1 MRKTFILIVL
11 CAMALASPLPSSAK
25 KQGKELTE
33 LLLTFMR
40 VEDIHPDS
48 LERNIDSLK
57 QCRLQAKGPEARA
70 VYAAAIGRLYADR
83 RAYRSVGTDLL
94 DSAVVWYGMALSDK
108 DVLAKAKAK
117 NWKPFVVIG
126 KDEGYF
132 GGDMLNVVWRSMT
145 GEIGKYVRRSSK
157 ELPTYAEMIAYYR
170 GHNLRTGALLLA
182 IDSLYDV
189 GYVGERELVPLIDEY
204 GDLPLCAEVYLRLG
218 TSNYLT
224 PEKQREWLRKGIE
237 RYPHYKRKSLLEN
250 TLTNLSNPT
259 FDWWGPTFIYPG
271 KEYLWEFKAR
281 NIQSVL
287 INGEEHSFGEHD
299 PIVTF
304 RDSMMWK
311 APKPGDYEITFIP
324 RTQAKL
330 TSKKD
335 VKPLVQKIR
344 ISALQAIYQV
354 QPDERVQMVVVD
366 SDTGEP
372 QPNVTVTTYDP
383 SRSDS
388 VVFYQAKTDQYGKV
402 IVPRCKSKY
411 DKNRLDSRL
420 RFRLSSPA
428 EPHLPITT
436 IYAYGGDTWKG
447 APKDSTQRVELFTD
461 RGIYRPGQTVHVG
474 GIVYNQLD
482 WVSRTE
488 SGISHQLVLFDSN
501 YKKVVEVEVATDE
514 MGAFSTDF
522 EIPEG
527 CRNGTFTIRFDGR
540 DMSHIRVEEYKRPTF
555 EVILED
561 SLHMVA
567 GGVEVRGVA
576 RHYEGTPLRG
586 ARVTGSYRWQ
596 DFWGYYR
603 KYGGSDDSHVLDTL
617 TTDDDGRFSYVLK
630 ADVDA
635 KGCIYRTLSVTV
647 DVLSQHGETHNT
659 SHWYWPRRDVVPTEP
674 QPVKVDS
681 TFLVRAPSDTFSDEK
696 PGRIEVTTNLSDVYL
711 FYSLTAAGEIWK
723 EDMVKLSNETFA
735 IDIPYEKKYDQS
747 LTASFCF
754 VKKGEVYT
762 RSKTIYLERPD
773 NKLRA
778 HWDTF
783 RDLLQPGQKEEWKL
797 TLRRPDGTPAD
808 ANLMVALYDA
818 SLDYFVHHS
827 WNFSVYR
834 SYRTYSLPYQK
845 IHRGDE
851 WPRVGSQY
859 YQKLKKTRSLDFTE
873 IDSRWFEVNVYE
885 VELYRSRVGGGP
897 VRMLA
902 KAAGNAEPR
911 EVMAEMS
918 EPTLNVVHPAD
929 DSVKEESKE
938 EDAAEG
944 EEEETL
950 AVPLREN
957 LNETAFFY
965 PQLRTAKDGQVAIA
979 FTLPE
984 SLTRWNLIGVAHTQ
998 DLMSTNLSEQI
1009 EARKDLMAQLYLPRF
1024 LRPGDEAVLTAI
1036 VRNVSEQPQK
1046 GRAQMQI
1053 LNARTEKVLKSWKAD
1068 IYLPCKKDSVFHFP
1082 YEIANNNLSGGAS
1095 DDLIIRWVVE
1105 GSTCSDGEQRLLPV
1119 LPATEHITNT
1129 IAITAYDPGV
1139 TNIDLS
1145 TIFPQGVADRKLTV
1159 EYTTHPEQ
1167 YALQALP
1174 VLARTSHNDVLSLA
1188 TAYYAGV
1195 LGREL
1200 GANMAD
1206 STETYLQKMRDLQ
1219 TSEGGFRWYPS
1230 FPASEYLTRE
1240 VSYLLTRLHML
1251 TGHKPAEDINTRAVH
1266 YLLSQDIDSTY
1277 FSYRDLRTLY
1287 VSLWSGVRL
1296 SKEEQKKVNY
1306 LLRLAKKV
1314 NPEDTGYE
1322 GQALMALIWNK
1333 DGENRKARKFVE
1345 QFKRR
1350 LVSSPEHGS
1359 YIEFPKGSFV
1369 SIDRKLHIHVQL
1381 MEALQTVMPEETQLL
1396 SGMRR
1401 YLLQQKRTQE
1411 WSTPVNSANA
1421 VFALLNGSQVAS
1433 GKPSDGR
1440 LKDLLTLTRKGTTA
1454 QNFTAQ
1460 DDSLGY
1466 IRDSLEIENGKLP
1479 VRLRIHKFSKGE
1491 SWGGVFADFEQPFDQ
1506 VTAHGEGLSVTQ
1518 EYPAS
1523 AKTGSRY
1530 TVRYRISADRDYE
1543 YVTLIVPR
1551 PAFTEPVNARS
1562 GYGWCNNSLGW
1573 NGTLYFYRQVHDATT
1588 EFSFYQIPRGDYLI
1602 EETLY
1607 VERNGR
1613 YHSGIAVIRC
1623 EYADE
1628 FQGHSGDCVIKID
1641 N

>member
-1 MRKTFILIVL
+1 MRKTLILIVL
-11 CAMALASPLPSSAK
+11 CAMVFASPLPSSAK

-33 LLLTFMR
+33 LLLSFMR

-57 QCRLQAKGPEARA
+57 QCRLQAKDPAARA

-83 RAYRSVGTDLL
+83 RPYRSVGTDLL
-94 DSAVVWYGMALSDK
+94 DSSVVWYGRALSDK
-108 DVLAKAKAK
+108 DVLAHAKAK
-117 NWKPFVVIG
+117 SWKPFVVIG

-145 GEIGKYVRRSSK
+145 GSIGKYVRRSSK
-157 ELPTYAEMIAYYR
+157 VLPSYAEMIAYYR
-170 GHNLRTGALLLA
+170 DHNLRTGALLLA
-182 IDSLYDV
+182 IDSLYDE
-189 GYVGERELVPLIDEY
+189 GYVGEKDLLPLIDEY
-204 GDLPLCAEVYLRLG
+204 GDLPLCAEVYLHLG
-218 TSNYLT
+218 TTSYLT
-224 PEKQREWLRKGIE
+224 PERQREWLQKGIA
-237 RYPHYKRKSLLEN
+237 RYPHYKRKAVLQN
-250 TLTNLSNPT
+250 ALTRLSDPI
-259 FDWWGPTFIYPG
+259 FDWYGPTFIYPG
-271 KEYLWEFKAR
+271 QEYLWEFRAR

-311 APKPGDYEITFIP
+311 APSPGDYEISFMP

-330 TSKKD
+330 ASKKD
-335 VKPLVQKIR
+335 IKPLVQKIR

-354 QPDERVQMVVVD
+354 QPDGRVQLVVVD
-366 SDTGEP
+366 SDTGAP

-383 SRSDS
+383 NRSDS
-388 VVFYQAKTDQYGKV
+388 VVFYQATTDRHGKA

-420 RFRLSSPA
+420 SFRLSTPV
-428 EPHLPITT
+428 EQHLPVTT
-436 IYAYGGDTWKG
+436 IYVYGGDTWKG
-447 APKDSTQRVELFTD
+447 VPKDSTLRVELFTD
-461 RGIYRPGQTVHVG
+461 RGIYRPGQTLHVG
-474 GIVYNQLD
+474 GIVYDQLD
-482 WVSRTE
+482 WVSHTE
-488 SGISHQLVLFDSN
+488 TGISHLLALFDSN
-501 YKKVVEVEVATDE
+501 YKKVAEAEVQTDE
-514 MGAFSTDF
+514 MGVFSTDF
-522 EIPEG
+522 EIPAG
-527 CRNGTFTIRFDGR
+527 CRNGMFTIRFDGR
-540 DMSHIRVEEYKRPTF
+540 DMSYVRVEEYKRPTF

-561 SLHMVA
+561 SLHIVT

-576 RHYEGTPLRG
+576 RNYEGTPLRG
-586 ARVTGSYRWQ
+586 ARVTGTYRWQ

-603 KYGGSDDSHVLDTL
+603 KFDGKDDSHSLDTL
-617 TTDDDGRFSYVLK
+617 TTDDDGRFRYVLK
-630 ADVDA
+630 ADVDS
-635 KGCIYRTLSVTV
+635 KGCINRTLMVTV

-659 SHWYWPRRDVVPTEP
+659 SHWYWPRRDVVPTNP

-681 TFLVRAPSDTFSDEK
+681 TFLVRATNDTFNGEK
-696 PGRIEVTTNLSDVYL
+696 AGRIEVTTNLSDVYL

-723 EDMVKLSNETFA
+723 EDMVKLSRETFVL
-735 IDIPYEKKYDQS
+735 DIPYEGKYDQS

-754 VKKGEVYT
+754 VKKGEVHT
-762 RSKTIYLERPD
+762 RSKTIYLETPD
-773 NKLRA
+773 NKLQA

-783 RDLLQPGQKEEWKL
+783 RDLLQPGQKEEWRL

-834 SYRTYSLPYQK
+834 SHRTYSLPYQS
-845 IHRGDE
+845 ISRGDG
-851 WPRVGSQY
+851 WPRVGEQY

-873 IDSRWFEVNVYE
+873 IDSRWFDVRVYDYD
-885 VELYRSRVGGGP
+885 LYTSRAGGP

-902 KAAGNAEPR
+902 KAGRAPSEELMVERAEP
-911 EVMAEMS
+911 V
-918 EPTLNVVHPAD
+918 LNAAVAD
-929 DSVKEESKE
+929 EAKVKEEGKE
-938 EDAAEG
+938 EEEATEG
-944 EEEETL
+944 EEETL

-957 LNETAFFY
+957 FNETAFFY
-965 PQLRTAKDGQVAIA
+965 PQLRTGKDGQVTIA

-998 DLMSTNLSEQI
+998 DLMFAGLSEQI

-1024 LRPGDEAVLTAI
+1024 LRPGDEAVLTAV

-1046 GRAQMQI
+1046 GRAVMQI
-1053 LNARTEKVLKSWKAD
+1053 LNAKTEKVLKSWKAD
-1068 IYLPCKKDSVFHFP
+1068 INLPCKKDSVFHFP
-1082 YEIANNNLSGGAS
+1082 YEIVNGALSGGAS
-1095 DDLIIRWVVE
+1095 DDLIIRWAVE
-1105 GSTCSDGEQRLLPV
+1105 GTTCSDGEQRLLPV

-1145 TIFPQGVADRKLTV
+1145 AIFPQGVADRKLTV

-1174 VLARTSHNDVLSLA
+1174 VLARTSRNDVLSLA

-1195 LGREL
+1195 LGKEL

-1206 STETYLQKMRDLQ
+1206 STEAYLQKMRDLQ
-1219 TSEGGFRWYPS
+1219 TAEGGFRWYPS

-1251 TGHKPAEDINTRAVH
+1251 TGRKPAEDVNTRAIH

-1296 SKEEQKKVNY
+1296 SKEEQKKVNF

-1314 NPEDTGYE
+1314 DPEDTGYE

-1345 QFKRR
+1345 QFKKR

-1411 WSTPVNSANA
+1411 WSTPINSANA
-1421 VFALLNGSQVAS
+1421 VFALLYGRTERE
-1433 GKPSDGR
+1433 PSA

-1460 DDSLGY
+1460 DDTLGY

-1506 VTAHGEGLSVTQ
+1506 VAAHSEGLSVTQ

-1562 GYGWCNNSLGW
+1562 GYGWCNNSQGW

-1588 EFSFYQIPRGDYLI
+1588 EFSFYQIPRGEYLI

-1641 N
+1641 K